1 MASNTRRNTRQYDD
15 YDEYDNDDTFEDL
28 VEESI
33 AFEPLRPARK
43 PGKPKRSER
52 ARPAAVLDLDDEPDD
67 DETNEAL
74 ERKAREKR
82 RVVISESFKC
92 RNCKAFIGEPPTGGQ
107 QRNHCPMCLHSLHVD
122 DKTPGDRASEC
133 RSLMEPIGV
142 FYRRNLEQVV
152 VHRCLGCGFTRY
164 NRIASDDN
172 EIMLGELPIVDPPET
187 SSASDEDDRE
197 TGNGKRA

>member
-1 MASNTRRNTRQYDD
+1 LTQLETGSNTLASNTRWQYD
-15 YDEYDNDDTFEDL
+15 YDE
-28 VEESI
+28 EESFDDLI
-33 AFEPLRPARK
+33 EGDPDYAPARPARK
-43 PGKPKRSER
+43 AGKQGKPKRAER
-52 ARPAAVLDLDDEPDD
+52 TRAAVLDPDDEL
-67 DETNEAL
+67 DEEEPNEAV

-82 RVVISESFKC
+82 RALISEPFKC

-107 QRNHCPMCLHSLHVD
+107 QRNHCPMCLYSLHVD

-164 NRIASDDN
+164 NRIAADDN
-172 EIMLGELPIVDPPET
+172 PILLNELPIVDPPELG
-187 SSASDEDDRE
+187 SASDDEL
-197 TGNGKRA
+197 